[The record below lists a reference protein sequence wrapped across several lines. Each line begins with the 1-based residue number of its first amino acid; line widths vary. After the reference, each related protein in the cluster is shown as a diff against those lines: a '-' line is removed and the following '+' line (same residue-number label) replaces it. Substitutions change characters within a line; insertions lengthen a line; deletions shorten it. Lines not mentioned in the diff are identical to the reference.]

1 MKKYDKFDIRGN
13 WTCNILVK
21 SSAVVV
27 YILPIV
33 LSVSLGTAVMAETLS
48 SPDRELN
55 FLQFGDDGHASSSK
69 SGISLVGFN
78 DKILENSNLEFSI
91 KFSNSDFN
99 CGDLYITIYDVTTS
113 EKQVLTQSGYLKQCF
128 IQNNDIL
135 PVDDNYSELITKSGT
150 YEIYVEIFNEN
161 YSENIS
167 ITETLRVD

>member
-1 MKKYDKFDIRGN
+1 M
-13 WTCNILVK
+13 VK
-21 SSAVVV
+21 PSAFVIYV
-27 YILPIV
+27 LPIV

-55 FLQFGDDGHASSSK
+55 FLQFGGEGYTSSSK
-69 SGISLVGFN
+69 SEISLVGFN
-78 DKILENSNLEFSI
+78 DEILQNSNLEFSI

-135 PVDDNYSELITKSGT
+135 PVDENYSELITKSGT

>member
-21 SSAVVV
+21 PSAFVIYV
-27 YILPIV
+27 LPIV

-55 FLQFGDDGHASSSK
+55 FLQFGGEGYK
-69 SGISLVGFN
+69 STLKNEINLVGFN
-78 DKILENSNLEFSI
+78 NEIIQNSNLEFSI
-91 KFSNSDFN
+91 NFTNSDFN
-99 CGDLYITIYDVTTS
+99 CGDLYITIYDVSNS

-128 IQNNDIL
+128 IQNNNTL
-135 PVDDNYSELITKSGT
+135 PVDEIYSELITKSGT
-150 YEIYVEIFNEN
+150 YEIHVEIFNER

-167 ITETLRVD
+167 ITETLRVN

>member
-1 MKKYDKFDIRGN
+1 M
-13 WTCNILVK
+13 VK
-21 SSAVVV
+21 PSVFVV
-27 YILPIV
+27 YVLPIV

-55 FLQFGDDGHASSSK
+55 FLQFGGEGHTSSSK

-78 DKILENSNLEFSI
+78 DEMTQNSNLQFSI
-91 KFSNSDFN
+91 ELSSPDFN

-135 PVDDNYSELITKSGT
+135 PVDDDYSELITKPGI
-150 YEIYVEIFNEN
+150 YEIYIEIFNEK

-167 ITETLRVD
+167 ITETLRVN

>member
-21 SSAVVV
+21 PSAFVI

-55 FLQFGDDGHASSSK
+55 FLQFGGDGYTSSSK

-78 DKILENSNLEFSI
+78 DEISQNSSIEFSVN
-91 KFSNSDFN
+91 FSNSDFN
-99 CGDLYITIYDVTTS
+99 CGDLYITIYDVSSS

-128 IQNNDIL
+128 IQNNDTL
-135 PVDDNYSELITKSGT
+135 PVDDIYSELITEPGI
-150 YEIYVEIFNEN
+150 YEIYVEIFNEK
-161 YSENIS
+161 YSKNIS
-167 ITETLRVD
+167 MTETLRVN